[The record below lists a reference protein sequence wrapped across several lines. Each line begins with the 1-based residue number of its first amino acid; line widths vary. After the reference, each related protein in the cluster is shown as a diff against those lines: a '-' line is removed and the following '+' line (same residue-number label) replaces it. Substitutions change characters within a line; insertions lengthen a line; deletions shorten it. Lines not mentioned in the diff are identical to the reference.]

1 MEHTEDIKKIIEELL
16 AKMALPLERIE
27 VAGSADEPKF
37 LISTKDARLLIG
49 KNGETFSAFS
59 HIARKIADKKFG
71 EEGKIKFSM
80 DVNGYQD
87 QKVRETYQKIQVLV
101 ERARML
107 QTGVELSPMPA
118 YERMMV
124 HEALANIS
132 DIMTESTGEGK
143 ERRVVIKYV
152 KPK

>member
-1 MEHTEDIKKIIEELL
+1 MPVEEIKKIIEELL
-16 AKMALPLERIE
+16 SKMSISLDHIE
-27 VAGSADEPKF
+27 VVGLEKEPKF
-37 LISTKDARLLIG
+37 LITTRDARLLIG
-49 KNGETFSAFS
+49 KNGETFSAFA
-59 HIARKIADKKFG
+59 HVVRRMVEKKFNS
-71 EEGKIKFSM
+71 EGKALFSI

-87 QKVRETYQKIQVLV
+87 QKVREMYAKIQVLV
-101 ERARML
+101 DRARML

-124 HEALANIS
+124 HEALANLG
-132 DIMTESTGEGK
+132 DITTESTGEGK

>member
-1 MEHTEDIKKIIEELL
+1 MKSQAIQKIIEETLS
-16 AKMALPLERIE
+16 KMHFDFDRIE

-37 LISTKDARLLIG
+37 LIATKDARLLIG
-49 KNGETFSAFS
+49 KNGETFSAFV
-59 HIARKIADKKFG
+59 HIIRKMVEMKFLG
-71 EEGKIKFSM
+71 EGKMSFSV

-101 ERARML
+101 ERARTL
-107 QTGVELSPMPA
+107 QTAVELPPMPA

-124 HEALANIS
+124 HEALAELH

-143 ERRVVIKYV
+143 DRRVVIKYV
-152 KPK
+152 KAK

>member
-1 MEHTEDIKKIIEELL
+1 MHADDIKKIVEELL
-16 AKMALPLERIE
+16 SRMALPVERIE
-27 VAGSADEPKF
+27 VVGTSLEPKF

-49 KNGETFSAFS
+49 KNGETFSAFA
-59 HIARKIADKKFG
+59 HIVRKIVEKKFSL
-71 EEGKIKFSM
+71 EGRVAFSL

-87 QKVRETYQKIQVLV
+87 QKVREMYAKIQVLV
-101 ERARML
+101 DRARTL

-132 DIMTESTGEGK
+132 DITTESVGEGK

>member
-1 MEHTEDIKKIIEELL
+1 MHTEDIKKVIEELL
-16 AKMALPLERIE
+16 SLMALPIDRIE
-27 VAGSADEPKF
+27 VGGLEKEPKF

-49 KNGETFSAFS
+49 KNGETFSAFA
-59 HIARKIADKKFG
+59 HIVRKIVEKKIPL
-71 EEGKIKFSM
+71 EGKIPFSL

-87 QKVRETYQKIQVLV
+87 QKVREMYAKIQVLV
-101 ERARML
+101 DRARTL

-132 DIMTESTGEGK
+132 DITTESTGEGK

-152 KPK
+152 KAK

>member
-1 MEHTEDIKKIIEELL
+1 MHAEEIKKIIEELVSKL
-16 AKMALPLERIE
+16 NLSLERIE
-27 VAGSADEPKF
+27 VVGLDKEPKF

-49 KNGETFSAFS
+49 KNGETFSAFT
-59 HIARKIADKKFG
+59 HIVRKMVEKKFLS
-71 EEGKIKFSM
+71 EGKVLFSV

-87 QKVRETYQKIQVLV
+87 QKVREMYAKIQVLV
-101 ERARML
+101 DRARML

-124 HEALANIS
+124 HEALANMN
-132 DIMTESTGEGK
+132 DITTESVGEGK

-152 KPK
+152 KAK

>member
-1 MEHTEDIKKIIEELL
+1 MHTEDVKKTIEEFL

-27 VAGSADEPKF
+27 ISGSEKEPKF

-49 KNGETFSAFS
+49 KNGETFSAFV
-59 HIARKIADKKFG
+59 HIVRKMVERKFPQ
-71 EEGKIKFSM
+71 EGKIMFSL

-87 QKVRETYQKIQVLV
+87 QKVREMYAKIQVLV
-101 ERARML
+101 DRARML

-132 DIMTESTGEGK
+132 DIATESTGEGK
-143 ERRVVIKYV
+143 DRRVVIKYV